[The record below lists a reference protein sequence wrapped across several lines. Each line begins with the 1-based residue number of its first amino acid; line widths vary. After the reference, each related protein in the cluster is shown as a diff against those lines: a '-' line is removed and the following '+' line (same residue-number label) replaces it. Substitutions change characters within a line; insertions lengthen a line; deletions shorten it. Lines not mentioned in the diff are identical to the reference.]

1 MRKRKKSKANILQTL
16 TPPDVKRRK
25 TTDSPFYGNKTVN
38 GNENGNENGN
48 KNSAS
53 AKKEQVKSSSSSS
66 SIPSILPAI
75 PPHSFLTS
83 SHSWL
88 TYDKSPPAWPNGPT
102 IRMLLSIFYHS
113 FGFSDKVRDCV
124 PGLLSFPYETVEA
137 ALIEQYKRSPTEVY
151 NEKVAQLSFPT
162 PWQVLMHVKKQRK
175 AIIEKRYY
183 EDNKKKINE
192 YGKQYRADNSE
203 QISKQSKQYRQ
214 DNSERLQ
221 EQRNEDR
228 KQDRE
233 AYELIAHEGG
243 LDIEAITREI
253 NAGYSLIRAKV
264 LAAREGQISIYIM
277 AGGSGRFCGEN
288 GGGYSKGS
296 IQHGKYT

>member
-1 MRKRKKSKANILQTL
+1 MPKRKKTKANILQTL
-16 TPPDVKRRK
+16 TTPDVKRRK

-102 IRMLLSIFYHS
+102 TRMLLSIFYHS
-113 FGFSDKVRDCV
+113 IGFSDKVRDCV

-151 NEKVAQLSFPT
+151 NEAVAQLSASPT
-162 PWQVLMHVKKQRK
+162 PWQVLMHVKLSGKAKQAANTKKEYHKEYRK
-175 AIIEKRYY
+175 
-183 EDNKKKINE
+183 
-192 YGKQYRADNSE
+192 DNSE
-203 QISKQSKQYRQ
+203 QISKQSKQK
-214 DNSERLQ
+214 
-221 EQRNEDR
+221 RNEDR

-264 LAAREGQISIYIM
+264 LDAKEGQISVYIM
-277 AGGSGRFCGEN
+277 AGGSGRFCGPD
-288 GGGYSKGS
+288 GGGYSVGS

>member
-1 MRKRKKSKANILQTL
+1 M
-16 TPPDVKRRK
+16 
-25 TTDSPFYGNKTVN
+25 
-38 GNENGNENGN
+38 
-48 KNSAS
+48 
-53 AKKEQVKSSSSSS
+53 
-66 SIPSILPAI
+66 
-75 PPHSFLTS
+75 
-83 SHSWL
+83 
-88 TYDKSPPAWPNGPT
+88 
-102 IRMLLSIFYHS
+102 
-113 FGFSDKVRDCV
+113 

-264 LAAREGQISIYIM
+264 LTAEEGQISVYIM
-277 AGGSGRFCGEN
+277 AGGSGRFCGPD